1 VARTVNVSIM
11 TLVRLILHVSRRD
24 RDSPLT
30 LLRGVVDRIITI
42 VIAAV
47 NVVLP

>member
-1 VARTVNVSIM
+1 
-11 TLVRLILHVSRRD
+11 VRRGD
-24 RDSPLT
+24 RDAALPLF
-30 LLRGVVDRIITI
+30 RRVVDRVERAELFFGLCFCSTF